1 MFSFVVPAQPFKAD
15 YSEDYG
21 FGGGIIREYHR
32 HKNCTLNQSGKYL
45 ICSRDP
51 FNESFYSIFSLQHL
65 MRCNKYYIILI
76 FFLLPFIGNS
86 QTGRIDG
93 LKKKLWTTKDEKYR
107 LDILLSLCEE
117 YQSLNRDTL
126 YSFALEARNLAASQ
140 KNKTQVSQAALAL
153 ANAYMQWGW
162 VDSALFYIEP
172 EISVNKASNPGTR
185 DIYFKLTRQKA
196 MCYGN
201 KSDFEKALAI
211 LFPVLGEAEKYK
223 DTLHMGGIMNTIGS
237 IAIAREEPEEA
248 LKWILKAS
256 AFSTA
261 GTRYDPVLAA
271 VYVNAANAY
280 NRIGKTD
287 SAYYYVEKGIP
298 ICRKIENLNY
308 LATALRVQTNLMKK
322 KGKLQEAEASLK
334 EMFSIRYLTSGGGF
348 FVDDNLEL
356 ADFYATTG
364 QLDKAI
370 ALCKKQLQTGNIY
383 DTTGDESVTFTNDPK
398 MRLAYFQAL
407 SGYYRQ
413 AKMLPEYQETLE
425 QLIAAKDSFYEA
437 NSAQAIADAEAKYEV
452 QKKENTILQQKY
464 GLQRK
469 NFFIY
474 GSLGLLALALLTVY
488 FIFRDY
494 RRRQR
499 LKMTLA
505 LEEEKRITVNAVKA
519 AEENERVRIAADLH
533 DNLGA
538 YAASMASNLG
548 YIRVEHADERTL
560 TAFNEL
566 KNNSTAIISQ
576 LNDTIWVLKKDVLSL
591 TAISDKIKV
600 FVSRIQR
607 SYPNI
612 QVEVNE
618 QIETDHQLPSSQA
631 FHLFR
636 IMQEAINNSLKHSKG
651 EKIRINITGNSNWKV
666 SVEDDGTGMDQVSK
680 SAGGGGN
687 GLNNMKERCREA
699 GWYIRWENIDSGG
712 TMVEISP
719 TTN

>member
-1 MFSFVVPAQPFKAD
+1 
-15 YSEDYG
+15 
-21 FGGGIIREYHR
+21 
-32 HKNCTLNQSGKYL
+32 
-45 ICSRDP
+45 
-51 FNESFYSIFSLQHL
+51 
-65 MRCNKYYIILI
+65 MRCSIIYIILI
-76 FFLLPFIGNS
+76 FLLFPVVVNS
-86 QTGRIDG
+86 QTRTIDS
-93 LKKKLWTTKDEKYR
+93 LKKSLHLSKDETNR
-107 LDILLSLCEE
+107 LNILLSLCEE

-126 YSFALEARNLAASQ
+126 YAYAIEARDLAAAQ
-140 KNKTQVSQAALAL
+140 KNKKKVSLAALAL

-162 VDSALFYIEP
+162 VDSALASIEP
-172 EISVNKASNPGTR
+172 EIPLNAVTDPSSR

-237 IAIAREEPEEA
+237 IAIGREEPEEA
-248 LKWILKAS
+248 LKWILKAT

-261 GTRYDPVLAA
+261 GTKYDPVLAA

-280 NRIGKTD
+280 NRIGKID
-287 SAYYYVEKGIP
+287 SAFYYIKKGIP

-308 LATALRVQTNLMKK
+308 LATALRVQTNLMTK

-334 EMFSIRYLTSGGGF
+334 EMFSIRVLTSGGGF

-356 ADFYATTG
+356 ADFYANTG

-383 DTTGDESVTFTNDPK
+383 DTTGNESVTFTNDPK

-407 SGYYRQ
+407 SRYYRQ
-413 AKMLPEYQETLE
+413 ANMLPEYQETLE
-425 QLIAAKDSFYEA
+425 QLLAAKDSFYVA

-474 GSLGLLALALLTVY
+474 GAFGLLALALITVY

-505 LEEEKRITVNAVKA
+505 LAEEKRITINAVKA
-519 AEENERVRIAADLH
+519 AEEKERVRIAADLH
-533 DNLGA
+533 DNLGS
-538 YAASMASNLG
+538 YAASLSSNLG
-548 YIRVEHADERTL
+548 YIQPLDKESAMSN
-560 TAFNEL
+560 AFREL
-566 KNNSTAIISQ
+566 NNNSNAIISE
-576 LNDTIWVLKKDVLSL
+576 LNDTIWVLKKEALSL
-591 TAISDKIKV
+591 TAISDRIKV
-600 FVSRIQR
+600 FISRIQK
-607 SYPNI
+607 SYPDMNI
-612 QVEVNE
+612 EVEE

-631 FHLFR
+631 FHLYR
-636 IMQEAINNSLKHSKG
+636 VLQEAINNALKHSKG
-651 EKIRINITGNSNWKV
+651 KNIKVRITGENNWNV
-666 SVEDDGTGMDQVSK
+666 SVADDGTGIDLSNE

-687 GLNNMKERCREA
+687 GLNNMKERCKEA
-699 GWYIRWENIDSGG
+699 GWEISWQKTDSGG
-712 TMVEISP
+712 TIVKISP

>member
-1 MFSFVVPAQPFKAD
+1 MP
-15 YSEDYG
+15 
-21 FGGGIIREYHR
+21 
-32 HKNCTLNQSGKYL
+32 
-45 ICSRDP
+45 
-51 FNESFYSIFSLQHL
+51 FYSIFRHSPL
-65 MRCNKYYIILI
+65 MRCSIIYIILI
-76 FFLLPFIGNS
+76 FLLFPVVVNS
-86 QTGRIDG
+86 QTRTIDS
-93 LKKKLWTTKDEKYR
+93 LKKSLHLSKDETNR
-107 LDILLSLCEE
+107 LNILLSLCEE

-126 YSFALEARNLAASQ
+126 YAYAIEARDLAAAQ
-140 KNKTQVSQAALAL
+140 KNKKKVSLAALAL

-162 VDSALFYIEP
+162 VDSALASIEP
-172 EISVNKASNPGTR
+172 EIPLNAVTDPSSR

-237 IAIAREEPEEA
+237 IAIGREEPEEA
-248 LKWILKAS
+248 LKWILKAT

-261 GTRYDPVLAA
+261 GTKYDPVLAA

-280 NRIGKTD
+280 NRIGKID
-287 SAYYYVEKGIP
+287 SAFYYIKMGIP

-308 LATALRVQTNLMKK
+308 LATALRVQTNLMTK

-334 EMFSIRYLTSGGGF
+334 EMFSIRVLTSGGGF

-356 ADFYATTG
+356 ADFYANTG

-383 DTTGDESVTFTNDPK
+383 DTTGNESVTFTNDPK

-407 SGYYRQ
+407 SRYYRQ
-413 AKMLPEYQETLE
+413 ANMLPEYQETLE
-425 QLIAAKDSFYEA
+425 QLLAAKDSFYVA

-474 GSLGLLALALLTVY
+474 GAFGLLALALITVY

-505 LEEEKRITVNAVKA
+505 LAEEKRITINAVKA
-519 AEENERVRIAADLH
+519 AEEKERVRIAADLH
-533 DNLGA
+533 DNLGS
-538 YAASMASNLG
+538 YAASLSSNLG
-548 YIRVEHADERTL
+548 YIQPLDKESAMSN
-560 TAFNEL
+560 AFREL
-566 KNNSTAIISQ
+566 NNNSNAIISE
-576 LNDTIWVLKKDVLSL
+576 LNDTIWVLKKEALSL
-591 TAISDKIKV
+591 TAISDRIKV
-600 FVSRIQR
+600 FISRIQK
-607 SYPNI
+607 SYPDMNI
-612 QVEVNE
+612 EVEE

-631 FHLFR
+631 FHLYR
-636 IMQEAINNSLKHSKG
+636 VLQEAINNALKHSKG
-651 EKIRINITGNSNWKV
+651 KNIKVKITGDNNWNV
-666 SVEDDGTGMDQVSK
+666 SVADDGTGIDLSNE

-687 GLNNMKERCREA
+687 GLNNMKERCKEA
-699 GWYIRWENIDSGG
+699 GWDISWQKTDSGG
-712 TMVEISP
+712 TIVKILP

>member
-1 MFSFVVPAQPFKAD
+1 MP
-15 YSEDYG
+15 
-21 FGGGIIREYHR
+21 
-32 HKNCTLNQSGKYL
+32 
-45 ICSRDP
+45 
-51 FNESFYSIFSLQHL
+51 FYSIFRHSPL
-65 MRCNKYYIILI
+65 MRCSIIYIILI
-76 FFLLPFIGNS
+76 FLLFPVVVNS
-86 QTGRIDG
+86 QTRTIDS
-93 LKKKLWTTKDEKYR
+93 LKKSLHLSKDETNR
-107 LDILLSLCEE
+107 LNILLSLCEE

-126 YSFALEARNLAASQ
+126 YAYAIEARDLAAAQ
-140 KNKTQVSQAALAL
+140 KNKKKVSLAALAL

-162 VDSALFYIEP
+162 VDSALASIEP
-172 EISVNKASNPGTR
+172 EIPLNAVTDPSSR

-237 IAIAREEPEEA
+237 IAIGREEPEEA
-248 LKWILKAS
+248 LKWILKAT

-261 GTRYDPVLAA
+261 GTKYDPVLAA

-280 NRIGKTD
+280 NRIGKID
-287 SAYYYVEKGIP
+287 SAFYYIKKGIP

-308 LATALRVQTNLMKK
+308 LATALRVQTNLMTK

-334 EMFSIRYLTSGGGF
+334 EMFSIRVLTSGGGF

-356 ADFYATTG
+356 ADFYANTG

-383 DTTGDESVTFTNDPK
+383 DTTGNESVTFTNDPK

-407 SGYYRQ
+407 SRYYRQ
-413 AKMLPEYQETLE
+413 ANMLPEYQETLE
-425 QLIAAKDSFYEA
+425 QLLAAKDSFYVA

-474 GSLGLLALALLTVY
+474 GAFGLLALALITVY

-505 LEEEKRITVNAVKA
+505 LAEEKRITINAVKA
-519 AEENERVRIAADLH
+519 AEEKERVRIAADLH
-533 DNLGA
+533 DNLGS
-538 YAASMASNLG
+538 YAASLSSNLG
-548 YIRVEHADERTL
+548 YIQPLDKESAMSN
-560 TAFNEL
+560 AFREL
-566 KNNSTAIISQ
+566 NNNSNAIISE
-576 LNDTIWVLKKDVLSL
+576 LNDTIWVLKKEALSL
-591 TAISDKIKV
+591 TAISDRIKV
-600 FVSRIQR
+600 FISRIQK
-607 SYPNI
+607 SYPDMNI
-612 QVEVNE
+612 EVEE

-631 FHLFR
+631 FHLYR
-636 IMQEAINNSLKHSKG
+636 VLQEAINNALKHSKG
-651 EKIRINITGNSNWKV
+651 KNIKVRITGENNWNV
-666 SVEDDGTGMDQVSK
+666 SVADDGTGIDLSNE
-680 SAGGGGN
+680 SAGDGGN
-687 GLNNMKERCREA
+687 GLNNMKERCKEA
-699 GWYIRWENIDSGG
+699 GWDISWQKTDSGG
-712 TMVEISP
+712 TMVKILP

>member
-1 MFSFVVPAQPFKAD
+1 VP
-15 YSEDYG
+15 
-21 FGGGIIREYHR
+21 
-32 HKNCTLNQSGKYL
+32 
-45 ICSRDP
+45 
-51 FNESFYSIFSLQHL
+51 FYSIFRHSPL
-65 MRCNKYYIILI
+65 MRCSIIYIILI
-76 FFLLPFIGNS
+76 FLLFPVVVNS
-86 QTGRIDG
+86 QTRTIDS
-93 LKKKLWTTKDEKYR
+93 LKKSLHLSKDETNR
-107 LDILLSLCEE
+107 LNILLSLCEE

-126 YSFALEARNLAASQ
+126 YAYAIEARDLAAAQ
-140 KNKTQVSQAALAL
+140 KNKKKVSLAALAL

-162 VDSALFYIEP
+162 VDSALASIEP
-172 EISVNKASNPGTR
+172 EIPLNAVTDPSSR

-237 IAIAREEPEEA
+237 IAIGREEPEEA
-248 LKWILKAS
+248 LKWILKAT

-261 GTRYDPVLAA
+261 GTKYDPVLAA

-280 NRIGKTD
+280 NRIGKID
-287 SAYYYVEKGIP
+287 SAFYYIKKGIP

-308 LATALRVQTNLMKK
+308 LATALRVQTNLMTK

-334 EMFSIRYLTSGGGF
+334 EMFSIRVLTSGGGF

-356 ADFYATTG
+356 ADFYANTG

-383 DTTGDESVTFTNDPK
+383 DTTGNESVTFTNDPK

-407 SGYYRQ
+407 SRYYRQ
-413 AKMLPEYQETLE
+413 ANMLPEYQETLE
-425 QLIAAKDSFYEA
+425 QLLAAKDSFYVA

-474 GSLGLLALALLTVY
+474 GAFGLLALALITVY

-505 LEEEKRITVNAVKA
+505 LAEEKRITINAVKA
-519 AEENERVRIAADLH
+519 AEEKERVRIAADLH
-533 DNLGA
+533 DNLGS
-538 YAASMASNLG
+538 YAASLSSNLG
-548 YIRVEHADERTL
+548 YIQPLDKESAMSN
-560 TAFNEL
+560 AFREL
-566 KNNSTAIISQ
+566 NNNSNAIISE
-576 LNDTIWVLKKDVLSL
+576 LNDTIWVLKKEALSL
-591 TAISDKIKV
+591 TAISDRIKV
-600 FVSRIQR
+600 FISRIQK
-607 SYPNI
+607 SYPDMNI
-612 QVEVNE
+612 EVEE

-631 FHLFR
+631 FHLYR
-636 IMQEAINNSLKHSKG
+636 VLQEAINNALKHSKG
-651 EKIRINITGNSNWKV
+651 KNIKVRITGENNWNV
-666 SVEDDGTGMDQVSK
+666 SVADDGTGIDLSNE

-687 GLNNMKERCREA
+687 GLNNMKERCKEA
-699 GWYIRWENIDSGG
+699 GWDISWQKTDSGG
-712 TMVEISP
+712 TIVKILP

>member
-1 MFSFVVPAQPFKAD
+1 
-15 YSEDYG
+15 
-21 FGGGIIREYHR
+21 
-32 HKNCTLNQSGKYL
+32 
-45 ICSRDP
+45 
-51 FNESFYSIFSLQHL
+51 
-65 MRCNKYYIILI
+65 MRCSIIYIILI
-76 FFLLPFIGNS
+76 FLLFPVVVNS
-86 QTGRIDG
+86 QTRTIDS
-93 LKKKLWTTKDEKYR
+93 LKKSLHLSKDETNR
-107 LDILLSLCEE
+107 LNILLSLCEE

-126 YSFALEARNLAASQ
+126 YAYAIEARDLAAAQ
-140 KNKTQVSQAALAL
+140 KNKKKVSLAALAL

-162 VDSALFYIEP
+162 VDSALASIEP
-172 EISVNKASNPGTR
+172 EIPLNAVTDPSSR

-237 IAIAREEPEEA
+237 IAIGREEPEEA
-248 LKWILKAS
+248 LKWILKAT

-261 GTRYDPVLAA
+261 GTKYDPVLAA

-280 NRIGKTD
+280 NRIGKID
-287 SAYYYVEKGIP
+287 SAFYYIKKGIP

-308 LATALRVQTNLMKK
+308 LATALRVQTNLMTK

-334 EMFSIRYLTSGGGF
+334 EMFSIRVLTSGGGF

-356 ADFYATTG
+356 ADFYANTG

-383 DTTGDESVTFTNDPK
+383 DTTGNESVTFTNDPK

-407 SGYYRQ
+407 SRYYRQ
-413 AKMLPEYQETLE
+413 ANMLPEYQETLE
-425 QLIAAKDSFYEA
+425 QLLAAKDSFYVA

-474 GSLGLLALALLTVY
+474 GAFGLLALALITVY

-505 LEEEKRITVNAVKA
+505 LAEEKRITINAVKA
-519 AEENERVRIAADLH
+519 AEEKERVRIAADLH
-533 DNLGA
+533 DNLGS
-538 YAASMASNLG
+538 YAASLSSNLG
-548 YIRVEHADERTL
+548 YIQPLDKESAMSN
-560 TAFNEL
+560 AFREL
-566 KNNSTAIISQ
+566 NNNSNAIISE
-576 LNDTIWVLKKDVLSL
+576 LNDTIWVLKKEALSL
-591 TAISDKIKV
+591 TAISDRIKV
-600 FVSRIQR
+600 FISRIQK
-607 SYPNI
+607 SYPDMNI
-612 QVEVNE
+612 EVEE

-631 FHLFR
+631 FHLYR
-636 IMQEAINNSLKHSKG
+636 VLQEAINNALKHSKG
-651 EKIRINITGNSNWKV
+651 KNIKVRITGENNWNV
-666 SVEDDGTGMDQVSK
+666 SVADDGTGIDLSNE
-680 SAGGGGN
+680 SAGDGGN
-687 GLNNMKERCREA
+687 GLNNMKERCKEA
-699 GWYIRWENIDSGG
+699 GWDISWQKTDSGG
-712 TMVEISP
+712 TMVKILP